1 MASSETR
8 LYDFIIKSEELLKK
22 YKERQNRIEEL
33 ENILKKMESNKDC
46 DIYDFIDAEEHCLT
60 IIENAEKKI
69 EMLEEK
75 IKNMNKIVKDP
86 SVRR

>member
-8 LYDFIIKSEELLKK
+8 LYDFIIKSEELSKK
-22 YKERQNRIEEL
+22 YKERQNKIEEL

-60 IIENAEKKI
+60 IIENAEEKI
-69 EMLEEK
+69 KMLEEK
-75 IKNMNKIVKDP
+75 IKLKNKIVKDH